1 MIGRRR
7 SSSTEEVKSAGQ
19 VRRLVAG
26 IPRYLKLMVSLIGDP
41 RVSGTD
47 KALLAS
53 AVAYTLIPFDLIP
66 DVIPFFGQLDD
77 LFFLALAMER
87 LVSRAGPDLVLAHW
101 KGSQEALMLLCGSLE
116 DLALRLPKP
125 VRRRLLREVDG
136 R

>member
-1 MIGRRR
+1 M
-7 SSSTEEVKSAGQ
+7 
-19 VRRLVAG
+19 VAG